1 MTCKQSKFASER
13 TARKLVLSENIVFVM
28 RGSCIQSQPRTRTFP
43 VEEHLAEAEVTMADV
58 LHVVFLQRPLDH
70 LRRVVLAGQLQT
82 GQNQGQSFYT
92 TLL

>member
-1 MTCKQSKFASER
+1 MI
-13 TARKLVLSENIVFVM
+13 TAKDA
-28 RGSCIQSQPRTRTFP
+28 TRTFP

-58 LHVVFLQRPLDH
+58 LHVVFLQGPLDH

-92 TLL
+92 NLL